1 MKLLHIGDVVG
12 AAGSRFLQEH
22 LPAIKRTH
30 KIDMIV
36 VNGENSAQGNG
47 ITKHSM
53 EQIFSAGADEMC
65 IRDRICTVFICCLLV
80 FSA

>member
-30 KIDMIV
+30 KISMWKHLAEKEKALRDLSQ
-36 VNGENSAQGNG
+36 SA
-47 ITKHSM
+47 
-53 EQIFSAGADEMC
+53 
-65 IRDRICTVFICCLLV
+65 L
-80 FSA
+80 

>member
-12 AAGSRFLQEH
+12 AVGSRFLQEH

-30 KIDMIV
+30 KIDMTV

-53 EQIFSAGADEMC
+53 VFFSSWWADVITKC
-65 IRDRICTVFICCLLV
+65 NHFC
-80 FSA
+80 